1 MTSLTSYS
9 GSGRMRN
16 MCAKKLITTSRC
28 EFPMGIV
35 DSSSALGNTVR
46 SRYRVLRAAMGRL
59 IPRSVHRDCAS
70 RNALSGVKV
79 SSPDKHLTFVAAM
92 RVCRSEAISG
102 DLVSLGA
109 TGVQVHGEFRRRL
122 LELGRSLKGR
132 SRRIRFNEQGIIAKF
147 KIIPIREVRGA
158 HTSALCSHEHRNEVE

>member
-1 MTSLTSYS
+1 
-9 GSGRMRN
+9 
-16 MCAKKLITTSRC
+16 MCAKKSVTASRC
-28 EFPMGIV
+28 ESPMGIV
-35 DSSSALGNTVR
+35 DSSSALGNTIR
-46 SRYRVLRAAMGRL
+46 SRYRVLRAAMGRP

-92 RVCRSEAISG
+92 RVYRSEAISG
-102 DLVSLGA
+102 GPVPLGA

-132 SRRIRFNEQGIIAKF
+132 SRMIRFSGQGLKAKF

-158 HTSALCSHEHRNEVE
+158 HISALCSYEYRNEVE